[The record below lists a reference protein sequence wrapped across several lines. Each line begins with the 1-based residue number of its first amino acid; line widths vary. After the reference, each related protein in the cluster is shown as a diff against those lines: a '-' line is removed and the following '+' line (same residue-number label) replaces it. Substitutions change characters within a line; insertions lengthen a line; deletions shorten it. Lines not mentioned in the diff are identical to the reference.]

1 MPEKATILEKMKG
14 SEVGAEPEIRDEK
27 GDLVVCTS
35 LTLYITLN
43 SQTDDYR
50 MMRHLSLARAGM
62 EVRRYFLSTGTRRQS
77 LPFSLT
83 QPPLPLCNPISLTR
97 LNEVYYWE
105 VKCSVCQKYERYFQS
120 GYLASSSSFPSS
132 RSLSIFRRIL
142 IQR

>member
-1 MPEKATILEKMKG
+1 MKG

-27 GDLVVCTS
+27 GDLVVYAS
-35 LTLYITLN
+35 LSLYITFN

-50 MMRHLSLARAGM
+50 MMRHLSLARQGWKSVDTPCPLALQT
-62 EVRRYFLSTGTRRQS
+62 ELTLLPDPASATSVQS
-77 LPFSLT
+77 NLSLT
-83 QPPLPLCNPISLTR
+83 K

-105 VKCSVCQKYERYFQS
+105 VKCSVCQKYERFFQS
-120 GYLASSSSFPSS
+120 GYLALSSSFPSS